1 MKKNFFQIILG
12 TLAIALGF
20 NSCEK
25 EKTCIKC
32 INFKDKDFGMTEI
45 CANDQYIQTQQK
57 LDQLTLE
64 LKSEGYIIKYSEK
77 CN

>member
-1 MKKNFFQIILG
+1 MNKNFFQIILG
-12 TLAIALGF
+12 TLAIALGIY
-20 NSCEK
+20 SCEK
-25 EKTCIKC
+25 GKTCIKC

-64 LKSEGYIIKYSEK
+64 LKSEGYTIKYSEK